1 MSTRSV
7 RTPTSILRLGYA
19 RADVTP
25 PVGIYHRMWGAASHD
40 RASGVHR
47 PLAADLILL
56 QPAAGGG
63 PGMARLQLDLV
74 LLANAQSDALI
85 ESISAVSGVA
95 PDRVLVTHSHSHA
108 AGFFLPDRMPLPG
121 GELIGPYLD
130 SLKTRVEELTRQ
142 ALDDLRPAVI
152 TYAAGR
158 CDMAAN
164 RDYRDEE
171 RQIYVTGYNP
181 DAPADDTVVVAR
193 VEDEAG
199 KPRLGIVHYACHPT
213 TLAWENSL
221 LSPDF
226 AGAMRE
232 VFEAGTGSPCVFFQ
246 GACGEL
252 GPRDGFTG
260 DTGTADRNGRQL
272 GHTALS
278 AYFSL
283 GPARCDFTYRGPVES
298 GATLGAWAWTPF
310 TGSRTEAASRWAGGA
325 FTVDLP
331 YRDLPGR
338 EELRRDLER
347 YSEEQ
352 GKAEAAGDAAA
363 ARDAGARAERCRR
376 WLGRLADMPEGA
388 SFPFRYSVF
397 RLGDAVWITC
407 SGEPYNEVTQEL
419 RRRFPG
425 LALLLSP
432 VAGDPQVAYLLPED
446 RYGLGLYQEQ
456 PSCLAP
462 GCLELLTAAV
472 SGRITEIS
480 GRQPLPA

>member
-1 MSTRSV
+1 MSTRIV

-25 PVGIYHRMWGAASHD
+25 PVGIYHRMWGAARHD

-47 PLAADLILL
+47 PLVADLIVL
-56 QPAAGGG
+56 QPTEGRGRG
-63 PGMARLQLDLV
+63 FARLQLDLV
-74 LLANAQSDALI
+74 LLGNAQSDVLI
-85 ESISAVSGVA
+85 ESIASVSGIE
-95 PDRVLVTHSHSHA
+95 PDRVLVTHSHSHS

-121 GELIGPYLD
+121 GERIAPYLD
-130 SLKTRVEELTRQ
+130 SLKARVEELTRQ
-142 ALDDLRPAVI
+142 ALDDLRPATI
-152 TYAAGR
+152 SYAAGR
-158 CDMAAN
+158 CDMAGN

-181 DAPADDTVVVAR
+181 DDPADDTVLVAR

-199 KPRLGIVHYACHPT
+199 KQRLGILHYACHPT

-232 VFEAGTGSPCVFFQ
+232 VFEAETGAPCVFFQ

-252 GPRDGFTG
+252 GPREGFTG
-260 DTGTADRNGRQL
+260 DTAIADRNGRQL
-272 GHTALS
+272 GHAALS

-298 GATLGAWAWTPF
+298 GATLGTWAWTPF
-310 TGSRTEAASRWAGGA
+310 AGSRTAAASQWAGGA
-325 FTVDLP
+325 FSVDLP
-331 YRDLPGR
+331 YRQLPEKER
-338 EELRRDLER
+338 LRLDLER
-347 YSEEQ
+347 HTVEQ
-352 GKAEAAGDAAA
+352 AEAEAGGDAAA
-363 ARDAGARAERCRR
+363 ARDARARAERCRR
-376 WLGRLADMPEGA
+376 WLGRLADLPEGA
-388 SFPFRYSVF
+388 SFPYRYSVF

-407 SGEPYNEVTQEL
+407 SGEPYNEMTREL
-419 RRRFPG
+419 RRRFPD
-425 LALLLSP
+425 LVLLLSP

-446 RYGLGLYQEQ
+446 RYGRGLYQED

-462 GCLELLTAAV
+462 GCLELLTGA
-472 SGRITEIS
+472 ITACIAEIS
-480 GRQPLPA
+480 GHRPVP

>member
-1 MSTRSV
+1 MSTRTV
-7 RTPTSILRLGYA
+7 PTPTSILRLGYA

-25 PVGIYHRMWGAASHD
+25 PVGIYHRMWGAARHD

-47 PLAADLILL
+47 PLFADLIIL
-56 QPAAGGG
+56 QPAQGGG
-63 PGMARLQLDLV
+63 PGLARLQLDLV

-85 ESISAVSGVA
+85 ESIASISGIE

-108 AGFFLPDRMPLPG
+108 AGFFLPDRVPLPG
-121 GELIGPYLD
+121 GELIAPYLD
-130 SLKTRVEELTRQ
+130 SLKARVEELTRQ

-152 TYAAGR
+152 SYAAGR

-164 RDYRDEE
+164 RDYRDGE

-181 DAPADDTVVVAR
+181 DGPADDTVLVAR

-199 KPRLGIVHYACHPT
+199 KTRLGIVHYACHPT

-232 VFEAGTGSPCVFFQ
+232 VFEAGTGAPCLFFQ

-260 DTGTADRNGRQL
+260 DTATADRNGRQL
-272 GHTALS
+272 GHAALS
-278 AYFSL
+278 ACFSL
-283 GPARCDFTYRGPVES
+283 GPSGCDFTYRGPVES
-298 GATLGAWAWTPF
+298 GATLGTWAWTRF
-310 TGSRTEAASRWAGGA
+310 AGSRTAAASQFAGGA
-325 FTVDLP
+325 FSVDLP
-331 YRDLPGR
+331 YRQLPDR
-338 EELRRDLER
+338 EQLRLDLER
-347 YSEEQ
+347 HSEEQ

-376 WLGRLADMPEGA
+376 WLGRLADLPEGA
-388 SFPFRYSVF
+388 SFPYRFSVF

-407 SGEPYNEVTQEL
+407 SGEPYNQMIRAL
-419 RRRFPG
+419 RRRFPD
-425 LALLLSP
+425 LVLLLSP

-472 SGRITEIS
+472 TGRITELT
-480 GRQPLPA
+480 GHQPVP

>member
-1 MSTRSV
+1 MSTRTV
-7 RTPTSILRLGYA
+7 PAPTSILRLGYA
-19 RADVTP
+19 RAEVTP
-25 PVGIYHRMWGAASHD
+25 PVGIYHRMWGAARHD

-47 PLAADLILL
+47 PLVADLILL
-56 QPAAGGG
+56 QPAAGG
-63 PGMARLQLDLV
+63 PCLARLQLDLV
-74 LLANAQSDALI
+74 LLTNAQSDALI
-85 ESISAVSGVA
+85 ESVAAVSGIE

-121 GELIGPYLD
+121 GELIAPYLA
-130 SLKTRVEELTRQ
+130 SLKARVEELTRQ
-142 ALDDLRPAVI
+142 ALDDLRPAVV

-181 DAPADDTVVVAR
+181 EAPADDTVVVAR

-232 VFEAGTGSPCVFFQ
+232 VFEAGTGAPCVFFQ

-260 DTGTADRNGRQL
+260 DTETADRNGRQL
-272 GHTALS
+272 GHAALS
-278 AYFSL
+278 ACFSL
-283 GPARCDFTYRGPVES
+283 GPARCDFTYRGPVVS
-298 GATLGAWAWTPF
+298 GATLGTWAWTPF
-310 TGSRTEAASRWAGGA
+310 TGSRAAAASQFAGGA

-331 YRDLPGR
+331 YRELPDR
-338 EELRRDLER
+338 ERLRRDLER
-347 YSEEQ
+347 HTGEQ

-376 WLGRLADMPEGA
+376 WLGRLADLPEGA
-388 SFPFRYSVF
+388 SFPYRYSVF

-407 SGEPYNEVTQEL
+407 SGEPYNELIQEL

-425 LALLLSP
+425 LVLLLSP
-432 VAGDPQVAYLLPED
+432 VAGDPQVAYLLPQD
-446 RYGLGLYQEQ
+446 RYGLGLYQEE

-462 GCLELLTAAV
+462 GCLERLTAAITGRISEL
-472 SGRITEIS
+472 SGR
-480 GRQPLPA
+480 RPVRA